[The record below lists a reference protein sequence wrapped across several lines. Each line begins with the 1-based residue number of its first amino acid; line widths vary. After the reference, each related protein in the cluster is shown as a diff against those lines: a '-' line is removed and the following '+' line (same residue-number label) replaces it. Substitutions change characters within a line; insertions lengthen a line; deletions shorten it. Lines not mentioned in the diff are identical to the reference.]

1 MSYMRVFETEAERY
15 YAPDYVRQDLILM
28 VVGGSRAYGIASPTS
43 DVDLYGVCMPPLQEV
58 FPHLA
63 GYIPGFGKP
72 PYMFK
77 LWDHQSSRY
86 DFNVYSLVRF
96 FDLASRGNPNIIELL
111 YVPEENIIHS
121 SPLGYH
127 LIEIADIFLS
137 REMIPKFMGYYYS
150 QKQKMFKYVDATHM
164 DAGYGTKAAYH
175 SMRLLLE
182 LEDILTTGS
191 IHIQSNAKFLQ
202 AIRDGNMDPMD
213 LEVLFGIQEDKVKEA
228 AKKSDLPESPN
239 LDLIRGYMVNM
250 MHDYYDHPIS
260 WE

>member
-1 MSYMRVFETEAERY
+1 MRVFETEAERY
-15 YAPDYVRQDLILM
+15 YAPKYVYNPTSLLLM

-43 DVDLYGVCMPPLQEV
+43 DVDLYGICMPPIQEG

-72 PYMFK
+72 PYMFEH
-77 LWDHQSSRY
+77 WDHQSARY

-96 FDLASRGNPNIIELL
+96 FNLASQGNPNIIEIL
-111 YVPEENIIHS
+111 YAQEVLHTT
-121 SPLGYH
+121 PLGDH
-127 LIEIADIFLS
+127 IIRIRDIFLS
-137 REMIPKFMGYYYS
+137 KEIIPRFMGYYYS
-150 QKQKMFKYVDATHM
+150 QKEKMFKYVDATHM

-191 IHIQSNAKFLQ
+191 IHLQSNAHFLQ
-202 AIRDGNMDPMD
+202 TIREGKTDPVD
-213 LEVLFGIQEDKVKEA
+213 LEVFFGIQENKVKEA
-228 AKKSDLPESPN
+228 AKKSDLQASPN
-239 LDLIRGYMVNM
+239 LDLIRGYMVGIM
-250 MHDYYDHPIS
+250 RDYYDHPIS